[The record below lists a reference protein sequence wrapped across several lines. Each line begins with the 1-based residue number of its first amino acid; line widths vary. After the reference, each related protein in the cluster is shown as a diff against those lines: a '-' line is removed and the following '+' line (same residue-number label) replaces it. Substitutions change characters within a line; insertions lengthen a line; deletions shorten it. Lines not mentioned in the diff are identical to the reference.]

1 MKRSPVYVLLTFCL
15 CLNLYSQTSSPLN
28 SAAIEKR
35 VDQLLKQMTLE
46 EKIGQLN
53 QYSAGAPTGPGTGRT
68 GYPEMIKAG
77 QIGSL
82 FNLIGSKQTNEM
94 QRIAVQNSRLHI
106 PLLFGLDVIHGYRT
120 IFPVPL
126 GLSATWDT
134 AVIEQ
139 SARIAAHEAS

>member
-68 GYPEMIKAG
+68 DYPDMIARG
-77 QIGSL
+77 EVGSL
-82 FNLIGSKQTNEM
+82 FNLIGSKKTNEM
-94 QRIAVQNSRLHI
+94 QRIAMQKSRLHI
-106 PLLFGLDVIHGYRT
+106 PLLFGLDVVRGCRT
-120 IFPVPL
+120 FFPVPL
-126 GLSATWDT
+126 A
-134 AVIEQ
+134 
-139 SARIAAHEAS
+139 